1 MRRILDRHGT
11 CVFRNLRMKLTQS
24 IKEQPCLKRF
34 HATSE
39 WNLWSPRTHKTPSH
53 QNRDEL
59 ESCSLTP
66 KKLFLSFSHPS
77 GKSHSPK
84 MTCFLKVK
92 VKKKMESTTKEWLS
106 WTYTSTLKLRS
117 QMEHPTSCML
127 FLLGGISIAM
137 MNQTQDRLTVAT
149 LLQVRD
155 ILRVRGTCKTDLAS

>member
-1 MRRILDRHGT
+1 MQPHPQEV
-11 CVFRNLRMKLTQS
+11 VFK
-24 IKEQPCLKRF
+24 F
-34 HATSE
+34 F
-39 WNLWSPRTHKTPSH
+39 PSKWKIP
-53 QNRDEL
+53 L
-59 ESCSLTP
+59 PP
-66 KKLFLSFSHPS
+66 KKWPV
-77 GKSHSPK
+77 
-84 MTCFLKVK
+84 FLKVK

-106 WTYTSTLKLRS
+106 WTYTYTLKLRS